1 MEKQSVYLVWQTYER
16 LSNKGKVLA
25 YIGED
30 YDDCVAQISKELN
43 LSCEEEKEL
52 SENAQVSTN
61 DYGIFIEEERLN
73 HFHSQF

>member
-1 MEKQSVYLVWQTYER
+1 MAKSIYLVWQTNVWF
-16 LSNKGKVLA
+16 SNNSKVLA

-30 YDDCVAQISKELN
+30 YDDCVAQIAKELN
-43 LSCEEEKEL
+43 LSHDDEKEL

-61 DYGIFIEEERLN
+61 DFGIFIEEERLN

>member
-1 MEKQSVYLVWQTYER
+1 MAKSIYLVWQTDVWV
-16 LSNKGKVLA
+16 SNKSKVLA

-30 YDDCVAQISKELN
+30 YDDCVAQISKELK

-52 SENAQVSTN
+52 SENAQVSTK
-61 DYGIFIEEERLN
+61 DFGIFIEEERLN

>member
-1 MEKQSVYLVWQTYER
+1 MAKSIYLVWQTDVWV
-16 LSNKGKVLA
+16 SNKSKVLA

-30 YDDCVAQISKELN
+30 YDDCVAQIAKELN
-43 LSCEEEKEL
+43 LSHDDENEL

-61 DYGIFIEEERLN
+61 DFGIFIEEERLN

>member
-1 MEKQSVYLVWQTYER
+1 MVKSIYLVWQTDVWI
-16 LSNKGKVLA
+16 SNKSKVLA

-30 YDDCVAQISKELN
+30 YDDCVAQISKELK

-52 SENAQVSTN
+52 SENAQVSTK
-61 DYGIFIEEERLN
+61 DFGIFIEEERLN

>member
-30 YDDCVAQISKELN
+30 YDDCVAQIASELK
-43 LSCEEEKEL
+43 LSYEEENEL
-52 SENAQVSTN
+52 SENAQVSTK
-61 DYGIFIEEERLN
+61 DFGVFIEEERLN

>member
-1 MEKQSVYLVWQTYER
+1 MAKSIYLVWQTDVWF
-16 LSNKGKVLA
+16 SNKSKVLA

-30 YDDCVAQISKELN
+30 YDDCVAQIAKELN
-43 LSCEEEKEL
+43 LSHDDKKGL

-61 DYGIFIEEERLN
+61 DFGIFIEEERLN